1 MDRFE
6 VVDEI
11 ELSENDYMG
20 DDSDDDDIDMKE
32 LVGATGGN
40 LDEDEY
46 NNQDGVI
53 NDEIEDIDSDEEE
66 ENAQIAA
73 MEMKKVQDQKQFNK
87 MQKMGVPGLS
97 LGGLGKGPDNGM
109 TGKPSFGL
117 NLGGMGNNNIP

>member
-11 ELSENDYMG
+11 ELSENDYM
-20 DDSDDDDIDMKE
+20 DDSDEDDIDMKE

-73 MEMKKVQDQKQFNK
+73 MEMKKV
-87 MQKMGVPGLS
+87 
-97 LGGLGKGPDNGM
+97 
-109 TGKPSFGL
+109 
-117 NLGGMGNNNIP
+117 